1 MEKKKKRRKFLRRGT
16 KKLLKLG
23 KRSKKR
29 QKWRRARGRHNKIR
43 QKEKGFDR
51 EPGIG
56 YRTPRKM
63 RGMIGGLKPLL
74 IRNINDLSK
83 ATDKNII
90 IISKKIGKRKR
101 KEILERIE
109 KKKLQLK
116 NIKKEIKKHI
126 KKDKEIKKEK

>member
-1 MEKKKKRRKFLRRGT
+1 MTKKNKRRKFLRRGT

-43 QKEKGFDR
+43 KKEKGFDR

-56 YRTPRKM
+56 YRVPRKT
-63 RGMIGGLKPLL
+63 RGMIRGLKPLL
-74 IRNINDLSK
+74 IRNIDDLSK

-90 IISKKIGKRKR
+90 IISKKIGKKKR
-101 KEILERIE
+101 KGILDRIE
-109 KKKLQLK
+109 KKNLQLK
-116 NIKKEIKKHI
+116 NIKKENK
-126 KKDKEIKKEK
+126 KEIKKEK